1 MCGGLLDFER
11 EFPKAEPAEGVG
23 IGNQHLSM
31 GRIAC
36 MRRSMGLARGLG
48 DFWPFPL
55 PAPRTDSEAGVALKG
70 FPDIHTLA
78 RNFNALLRI
87 EDILHFLWTGHVHD
101 PDAEG
106 MAIRIPQDLREH
118 HRPKRGECLTELR
131 IGAKRGEPID
141 MDSSGHV

>member
-1 MCGGLLDFER
+1 M
-11 EFPKAEPAEGVG
+11 
-23 IGNQHLSM
+23 S
-31 GRIAC
+31 
-36 MRRSMGLARGLG
+36 
-48 DFWPFPL
+48 WPFPL

-131 IGAKRGEPID
+131 IGAKSGEAID